1 MKGLGMLPALHRRKV
16 GGLGVYEPNLETLV
30 RN

>member
-1 MKGLGMLPALHRRKV
+1 MKGLGMLPTVRRRKD
-16 GGLGVYEPNLETLV
+16 GGLGVYEPNLETFV